1 MKTRQDAIN
10 EGLDRLSDFG
20 FTMEHFFSEHGPM
33 VVEAISDLGE
43 IDEITAWVEAYR
55 RHRRHN
61 PPPPPQKPIAGTR
74 TDRFEGAL
82 GNYKRSTDWL
92 AFFRNELSHNP
103 WQKTIKLW
111 TPILMPGYFG
121 GLTHG
126 LIRTAYA
133 VRSFPA
139 EGKPS
144 ELELDELAHGLAY
157 WAGTYTELPGNPD
170 HHDGRSIRAVR
181 FTGK

>member
-1 MKTRQDAIN
+1 M
-10 EGLDRLSDFG
+10 L
-20 FTMEHFFSEHGPM
+20 
-33 VVEAISDLGE
+33 
-43 IDEITAWVEAYR
+43 
-55 RHRRHN
+55 
-61 PPPPPQKPIAGTR
+61 
-74 TDRFEGAL
+74 
-82 GNYKRSTDWL
+82 
-92 AFFRNELSHNP
+92 
-103 WQKTIKLW
+103 
-111 TPILMPGYFG
+111 GYFG

-170 HHDGRSIRAVR
+170 HHDGRSIHAALQELPRVELGDAAGPGEEPKILAELSNFAGTIENIPRITNINDAVSRHTALIARLLLSHREVMPVHYSGLSLHVRTSKR
-181 FTGK
+181 FCGTLRTTHNRWSK